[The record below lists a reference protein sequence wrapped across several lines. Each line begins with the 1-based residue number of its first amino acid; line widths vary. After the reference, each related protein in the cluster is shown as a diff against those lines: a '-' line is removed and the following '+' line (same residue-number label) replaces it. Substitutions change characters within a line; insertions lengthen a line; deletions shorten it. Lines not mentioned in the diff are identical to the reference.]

1 MRASVKGRMK
11 VRKMQNT
18 RTPYSQRSSAPDFI
32 SCCES
37 NRESRYP
44 LRSTRKR
51 LSKQEIR
58 RFSGTG
64 LTLIQGNMVFCFF
77 ILYHIED

>member
-44 LRSTRKR
+44 LRYQRVNDYQNKR
-51 LSKQEIR
+51 FVVLAAQ
-58 RFSGTG
+58 
-64 LTLIQGNMVFCFF
+64 V
-77 ILYHIED
+77 